1 MSHWSYVKFKII
13 SSGNFVLFQTRFF
26 NFFINIQE
34 NICFTKMKSIST
46 NYHCEPVSALQ
57 MGIYGKWNIIELV
70 NKLNTQLLNLYSH
83 YCYFFLYYWIII
95 YKPAF
100 HNAWLVQYLRRGNG
114 LARTGSPRADGIKN
128 KYR

>member
-1 MSHWSYVKFKII
+1 
-13 SSGNFVLFQTRFF
+13 
-26 NFFINIQE
+26 
-34 NICFTKMKSIST
+34 MKSIST